1 MSLQLTTVAAPEL
14 TANEDALLRAAI
26 DDWSNRNFDDNKK
39 QQTKAIFQRVFEN
52 DAELEGFAFTD
63 FLMMT
68 PQNDLTR
75 RYCAVVRESGLE
87 WIDMTVPYAEFQDS
101 VPSHLVFSE
110 FLTFES
116 DMAALYEYSSSEEE
130 EEDEYYNDSFS
141 GGMGSYPTRG
151 G

>member
-1 MSLQLTTVAAPEL
+1 MTLTTVAAPEL
-14 TANEDALLRAAI
+14 TADEDALLRAAI
-26 DDWSNRNFDDNKK
+26 DDWFNRNFDDNKK

-52 DAELEGFAFTD
+52 DAPLAGHALTD
-63 FLMMT
+63 FLILT

-87 WIDMTVPYAEFQDS
+87 WIDMRVPYAEFQHS
-101 VPSHLVFSE
+101 VPDHLVFSE

-116 DMAALYEYSSSEEE
+116 DMAALHDEYSSSEEE
-130 EEDEYYNDSFS
+130 EEEYYYYGSFS
-141 GGMGSYPTRG
+141 GGIESYPTRG